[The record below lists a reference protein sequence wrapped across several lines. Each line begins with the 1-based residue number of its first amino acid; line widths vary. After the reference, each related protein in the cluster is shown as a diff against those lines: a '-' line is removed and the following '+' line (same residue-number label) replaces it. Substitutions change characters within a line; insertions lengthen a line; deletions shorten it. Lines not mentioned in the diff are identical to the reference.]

1 MVLFIKKVWFLFLF
15 ITIIFKIC
23 ILCSSGA
30 YIMVEKLWNPRIES
44 LPSSKLKALQLK
56 RLQTLVRRVY
66 SKNKYYKK
74 KFDEAKIK
82 PEGIKTLQDIEKLP
96 FLTKQDLRAYY
107 PFGLVCTPLDEII
120 EVHASSGTTGKPVVG
135 PYTRKD
141 VELWGEV
148 MARSLW
154 ANGVRQNDI
163 VQNAY
168 GYGLFTG
175 AHGFE
180 KGAQKIG
187 AMVITISSGNTERQ
201 IDIMKDF
208 GSTTLAC
215 TPSYSLHIA
224 EVAEEKGF
232 TPSSDFKLRL
242 GAFGAEA
249 WSEEMRKSIEKRW
262 GIVAH
267 EHYGLTELIGPG
279 VVSECS
285 LKKLHIN
292 ADHFYPEVI
301 DPLTGETKEPGEE
314 GELVFTTLTKEAFP
328 AIRFRTRDLASV
340 SEEPCECGRTHPIQS
355 RIKGRSDDMMKVKG
369 VIVFPS
375 QIEAALM
382 SVPGVSDNYQIVK
395 TRQGDVYSLSVE
407 VEPSEDRFR
416 NGKLDD
422 FENQAEA
429 AIYRVLN
436 LHVPVHVLQPKTI
449 PRSTGKAKRVIER

>member
-1 MVLFIKKVWFLFLF
+1 ME
-15 ITIIFKIC
+15 
-23 ILCSSGA
+23 
-30 YIMVEKLWNPRIES
+30 EKLWDPKNES
-44 LPSSKLKALQLK
+44 MPPSKLKALQLR
-56 RLQTLVRRVY
+56 RLQDLVHRVY

-74 KFDEAKIK
+74 KFDDANIK
-82 PEGIKTLQDIEKLP
+82 PDSIKSLHDIEKIP
-96 FLTKQDLRAYY
+96 FLTKQDLRNFY

-135 PYTRKD
+135 PYTRND
-141 VELWGEV
+141 VELWAEV

-154 ANGVRQNDI
+154 ANGLRKNDVMQNS
-163 VQNAY
+163 Y

-201 IDIMKDF
+201 IDVMKDF
-208 GSTTLAC
+208 GATALAC
-215 TPSYSLHIA
+215 TPSYALHIA
-224 EVAEEKGF
+224 EVAKEKGF
-232 TPSSDFKLRL
+232 NPAQDFKLRL
-242 GAFGAEA
+242 GAFGAES
-249 WSEEMRKSIEKRW
+249 WSEEMRRTVEKRW
-262 GIVAH
+262 GIIAH

-285 LKKLHIN
+285 YKKLHVN

-301 DPLTGETKEPGEE
+301 DPKTGETLGPGEE
-314 GELVFTTLTKEAFP
+314 GELVYTTLTKEAFP
-328 AIRFRTRDLASV
+328 AIRFRTKDLASL
-340 SEEPCECGRTHPIQS
+340 SEDTCECGRTMPIQS

-382 SVPGVSDNYQIVK
+382 QVPGVSDNYQIVK
-395 TRQGDVYSLSVE
+395 TKQGDLYTLSVE
-407 VEPSEDRFR
+407 VEPSEERYR
-416 NGKLDD
+416 EGHLDG
-422 FENQAEA
+422 FEKKAEA
-429 AIYRVLN
+429 EIYRILN
-436 LHVPVHVLQPKTI
+436 LHVPVKAIPPKTI

>member
-1 MVLFIKKVWFLFLF
+1 MD
-15 ITIIFKIC
+15 
-23 ILCSSGA
+23 
-30 YIMVEKLWNPRIES
+30 EELWDLKRES
-44 LPSSKLKALQLK
+44 MPSTKLKELQLK
-56 RLQTLVRRVY
+56 QFKELIHRVFI
-66 SKNKYYKK
+66 KNKYYKK

-82 PEGIKTLQDIEKLP
+82 PEMIKTLKDIEKIP
-96 FLTKQDLRAYY
+96 FLTKQDLRLYY
-107 PFGLVCTPLDEII
+107 PFGLVCTELDEII

-135 PYTRKD
+135 PYTRND

-154 ANGVRQNDI
+154 ANGVRKNDI

-187 AMVITISSGNTERQ
+187 SMVITISSGNTERQ
-201 IDIMKDF
+201 VDILKDF
-208 GSTTLAC
+208 GSTVLAC

-232 TPSSDFKLRL
+232 NAAKDFQLRI

-249 WSEEMRKSIEKRW
+249 WSEEMRNKIEKRW

-279 VVSECS
+279 VVSECQY
-285 LKKLHIN
+285 KKLHIN
-292 ADHFYPEVI
+292 ADHFYPEII
-301 DPLTGETKEPGEE
+301 DPHTGETLEPGQD

-328 AIRFRTRDLASV
+328 AIRFRTRDLASIV
-340 SEEPCECGRTHPIQS
+340 EDTCDCGRTLPIQS
-355 RIKGRSDDMMKVKG
+355 RIRGRSDDMMKVKG

-382 SVPGVSDNYQIVK
+382 QVPGISDNYQIIK
-395 TRQGDVYSLSVE
+395 TKQGDMYSLSVE
-407 VEPSEDRFR
+407 AEPSEVRFHE
-416 NGKLDD
+416 GHLDD
-422 FENQAEA
+422 FEKKAEQE
-429 AIYRVLN
+429 IYRILN
-436 LHVPVHVLQPKTI
+436 LHVPVHAISPKTI